1 MAEQG
6 LSMNS
11 MKVENASK
19 QSSSAASF
27 VARPSNLMWFL
38 VLVVVLSGVV
48 LGWQLFGGSVSTPII
63 ASAGLMFT
71 ISLVLV
77 MRSMANPDSVR
88 ARQTGDMLKLSRQTL
103 ACLKG
108 GLDEKSAQKLCSLLF
123 PNTDAVAVCI
133 TDKEK
138 VLGYEGLGHS
148 RYKPGDPIF
157 AGTIAETA
165 EDGEQR
171 TLLVHDDICFNEPL
185 YGVEAAI
192 IMPLR
197 VGRRVEGTLTFFFHS
212 PRKISSTQKT
222 IAESF
227 AQLVSTQL
235 AAEALEGQQKLAT
248 SMELKALQSQI
259 NPHFLFNT
267 INTIAS
273 LVRTDPNKARV
284 LLREFA
290 VFYRRTLDD
299 SRDLIPLSREVEQ
312 TMRYFS
318 FEMARFGEDR
328 VGIELDIE
336 PEVEDLMIPPFL
348 IQPLVENSVQHA
360 MPAEGKLTVTI
371 GARPDGNNVI
381 IWVADNGVGM
391 TEEACRNILHPESAT
406 GIGIAVK
413 NVHDRMCG
421 YFGPGT
427 HMEVASELGSGT
439 TVRLVLNRTA
449 LEEFLP

>member
-1 MAEQG
+1 MSLG
-6 LSMNS
+6 NVS
-11 MKVENASK
+11 
-19 QSSSAASF
+19 
-27 VARPSNLMWFL
+27 RPSNLMWFL
-38 VLVVVLSGVV
+38 VLVVVLSGIA
-48 LGWQLFGGSVSTPII
+48 LGWQLLSGSVSSPLM
-63 ASAGLMFT
+63 ASAGLLFT
-71 ISLVLV
+71 ISLVLI

-103 ACLKG
+103 ACLQD

-133 TDKEK
+133 TNKTS
-138 VLGYEGLGHS
+138 VLGYEGLGHTTHCV
-148 RYKPGDPIF
+148 GDPIF
-157 AGTIAETA
+157 ATTIANTV
-165 EDGEQR
+165 EDGEPR
-171 TLLVHDDICFNEPL
+171 TLLSHEEIMFDQQF

-197 VGRRVEGTLTFFFHS
+197 VGKRVEGSLSFFFHS

-312 TMRYFS
+312 TVRYFS

-328 VGIELDIE
+328 VGIELDIQQ
-336 PEVEDLMIPPFL
+336 EVEDLMIPPFL

-360 MPAEGKLTVTI
+360 MPAEGKLTVVI
-371 GARPDGNNVI
+371 GARPEGSDNVI

-391 TEEACRNILHPESAT
+391 SQEACDNILHPESAT

-421 YFGPGT
+421 YFGPGS

-439 TVRLVLNRTA
+439 TVRLVLNRAA
-449 LEEFLP
+449 LEEFLPS

>member
-1 MAEQG
+1 
-6 LSMNS
+6 MNT
-11 MKVENASK
+11 MHPDNNVYT
-19 QSSSAASF
+19 QS
-27 VARPSNLMWFL
+27 VVVRPFNLTWFL
-38 VLVVVLSGVV
+38 GLVAIISCATLA
-48 LGWQLFGGSVSTPII
+48 WQLASGNINEFII
-63 ASAGLMFT
+63 ASAGIMFT
-71 ISLVLV
+71 LSLILI
-77 MRSMANPDSVR
+77 MRSMVDQESVR

-108 GLDEKSAQKLCSLLF
+108 GLNEKSAQKLCSLLA
-123 PNTDAVAVCI
+123 PNTEAVAVCI
-133 TDKEK
+133 TNKTT
-138 VLGYEGLGHS
+138 VLGYEGLGQANHGA
-148 RYKPGDPIF
+148 GDPIF
-157 AGTIAETA
+157 ATTIAEAA
-165 EDGEQR
+165 EDGEPR
-171 TLLVHDDICFNEPL
+171 TLLIPEEIGFLDSS
-185 YGVEAAI
+185 YGVESAI

-212 PRKISSTQKT
+212 PRKITDTQKT
-222 IAESF
+222 IAEGF
-227 AQLVSTQL
+227 AHLVSTQL
-235 AAEALEGQQKLAT
+235 AAEALEEQQKLAT

-273 LVRTDPNKARV
+273 LVRTDPDKARV

-299 SRDLIPLSREVEQ
+299 SQDLIPLHREVEQ
-312 TMRYFS
+312 TVRYFS

-328 VGIELDIE
+328 VSLDVDID
-336 PEVEDLMIPPFL
+336 PQTEDLMVPPFL
-348 IQPLVENSVQHA
+348 VQPLVENSVQHA

-371 GARPDGNNVI
+371 GARLDGDDNVI
-381 IWVADNGVGM
+381 VWVADDGVGM
-391 TEEACRNILHPESAT
+391 SEEACKNILHPESAT

-439 TVRLVLNRTA
+439 TVRLILNRGA
-449 LEEFLP
+449 LDEYLPE

>member
-1 MAEQG
+1 MNAMQTDGQG
-6 LSMNS
+6 
-11 MKVENASK
+11 KP
-19 QSSSAASF
+19 SATSF
-27 VARPSNLMWFL
+27 IVRSFNLVWFL
-38 VLVVVLSGVV
+38 VLVVVLSGIT
-48 LGWQLFGGSVSTPII
+48 LGWQLISGAVSTPII
-63 ASAGLMFT
+63 GSAGLLFT
-71 ISLVLV
+71 ISLVLLV
-77 MRSMANPDSVR
+77 RIMANPDSVR
-88 ARQTGDMLKLSRQTL
+88 ARQTEDMLKLSRQTL

-108 GLDEKSAQKLCSLLF
+108 GLNEKSAQKLCSLLA

-133 TDKEK
+133 TNKRT
-138 VLGYEGLGHS
+138 VLGYEGLGS
-148 RYKPGDPIF
+148 ARYGAGDAIF
-157 AGTIAETA
+157 AKSIADAA
-165 EDGEQR
+165 EDGEPR
-171 TLLVHDDICFNEPL
+171 TLLVPEEIGFSEPI
-185 YGVEAAI
+185 YGVQAAI
-192 IMPLR
+192 VVPLR
-197 VGRRVEGTLTFFFHS
+197 VGRRVEGTLSFFFNS
-212 PRKISSTQKT
+212 PRRISDTQKT
-222 IAESF
+222 IAENF
-227 AQLVSTQL
+227 GHLVSTQL

-299 SRDLIPLSREVEQ
+299 SQDLIPLSREVEQ

-328 VGIELDIE
+328 VGLEMDIE
-336 PEVEDLMIPPFL
+336 PEVEDLMVPPFL

-371 GARPDGNNVI
+371 GARPDGDDNVI
-381 IWVADNGVGM
+381 VWVADDGVGM
-391 TEEACRNILHPESAT
+391 SEEACENILHPESAT

-439 TVRLVLNRTA
+439 TVRLVLNRAA
-449 LEEFLP
+449 LDEYLPE

>member
-1 MAEQG
+1 
-6 LSMNS
+6 MNS
-11 MKVENASK
+11 TQVENAGK
-19 QSSSAASF
+19 QVPF
-27 VARPSNLMWFL
+27 MLRPFNLMWFL
-38 VLVVVLSGVV
+38 LLVVVVSGIT
-48 LGWQLFGGSVSTPII
+48 LGWQLIGRGLSEPII
-63 ASAGLMFT
+63 AGAGLLFT
-71 ISLVLV
+71 VSLLLLVRNVL
-77 MRSMANPDSVR
+77 NPDSVR
-88 ARQTGDMLKLSRQTL
+88 ARQTEDMLKLSRQTL

-108 GLDEKSAQKLCSLLF
+108 GLNEKSAQKLCSLLV

-133 TDKEK
+133 TDKTT
-138 VLGYEGLGHS
+138 VLGYEGLGSSLHAA
-148 RYKPGDPIF
+148 GDPIF
-157 AGTIAETA
+157 ANTISDAA
-165 EDGEQR
+165 EDGEPR
-171 TLLVHDDICFNEPL
+171 TLLVPEEIGFRQPL

-192 IMPLR
+192 IIPLR
-197 VGRRVEGTLTFFFHS
+197 VGRRVEGTLTFFFHA

-222 IAESF
+222 IAEGF
-227 AQLVSTQL
+227 GQLVSTQL

-299 SRDLIPLSREVEQ
+299 PQALIPLSREVEQ

-318 FEMARFGEDR
+318 FEMARFGDDR
-328 VGIELDIE
+328 VGLEMDIE
-336 PEVEDLMIPPFL
+336 PEVEDLLVPPFL
-348 IQPLVENSVQHA
+348 VQPLVENAVQHA

-371 GARPDGNNVI
+371 GARPDGDDNVI
-381 IWVADNGVGM
+381 VWVADDGVGM
-391 TEEACRNILHPESAT
+391 SEQARLNILHPDSAR

-439 TVRLVLNRTA
+439 TVRLVLNRAA
-449 LEEFLP
+449 LDEYLLE

>member
-1 MAEQG
+1 
-6 LSMNS
+6 MNS
-11 MKVENASK
+11 MQADASGK
-19 QSSSAASF
+19 QSLTSAPF

-48 LGWQLFGGSVSTPII
+48 LGWQLFGQNISTPII

-77 MRSMANPDSVR
+77 MRSAVNPDSVR

-108 GLDEKSAQKLCSLLF
+108 GLNEKSAQKLCSLLF
-123 PNTDAVAVCI
+123 PNTDAVAICI
-133 TDKEK
+133 TNKEV
-138 VLGYEGLGHS
+138 VLGYEGLGHTQHQ
-148 RYKPGDPIF
+148 PGMSIF
-157 AGTIAETA
+157 ASSIASVA
-165 EDGEQR
+165 EDGEPR
-171 TLLVHDDICFNEPL
+171 TLLSFDEIGFTDPL

-192 IMPLR
+192 VMPLR
-197 VGRRVEGTLTFFFHS
+197 VGKRVEGALAFFFHS

-290 VFYRRTLDD
+290 VF
-299 SRDLIPLSREVEQ
+299 
-312 TMRYFS
+312 
-318 FEMARFGEDR
+318 
-328 VGIELDIE
+328 
-336 PEVEDLMIPPFL
+336 
-348 IQPLVENSVQHA
+348 
-360 MPAEGKLTVTI
+360 
-371 GARPDGNNVI
+371 
-381 IWVADNGVGM
+381 
-391 TEEACRNILHPESAT
+391 
-406 GIGIAVK
+406 
-413 NVHDRMCG
+413 
-421 YFGPGT
+421 
-427 HMEVASELGSGT
+427 
-439 TVRLVLNRTA
+439 
-449 LEEFLP
+449 

>member
-1 MAEQG
+1 
-6 LSMNS
+6 MN
-11 MKVENASK
+11 
-19 QSSSAASF
+19 Q
-27 VARPSNLMWFL
+27 
-38 VLVVVLSGVV
+38 
-48 LGWQLFGGSVSTPII
+48 
-63 ASAGLMFT
+63 
-71 ISLVLV
+71 
-77 MRSMANPDSVR
+77 
-88 ARQTGDMLKLSRQTL
+88 
-103 ACLKG
+103 
-108 GLDEKSAQKLCSLLF
+108 
-123 PNTDAVAVCI
+123 
-133 TDKEK
+133 
-138 VLGYEGLGHS
+138 
-148 RYKPGDPIF
+148 
-157 AGTIAETA
+157 
-165 EDGEQR
+165 
-171 TLLVHDDICFNEPL
+171 
-185 YGVEAAI
+185 
-192 IMPLR
+192 PLR
-197 VGRRVEGTLTFFFHS
+197 VGKRIEGTLTFFFHS

-299 SRDLIPLSREVEQ
+299 SSDLIPLSREVEQ

-336 PEVEDLMIPPFL
+336 PEVEDLMVPPFL

-371 GARPDGNNVI
+371 GARPDGDDNVI

-391 TEEACRNILHPESAT
+391 TEEACRNILHPESAR

-439 TVRLVLNRTA
+439 TVRLVLNRAA
-449 LEEFLP
+449 LEEFLPE

>member
-1 MAEQG
+1 
-6 LSMNS
+6 MNS
-11 MKVENASK
+11 MQTDVNGK
-19 QSSSAASF
+19 QQWMVPF
-27 VARPSNLMWFL
+27 GARPSNLMWFL

-48 LGWQLFGGSVSTPII
+48 LGWQLSSGSISTPII

-123 PNTDAVAVCI
+123 PNTDAVSVCI
-133 TDKEK
+133 TDKES

-148 RYKPGDPIF
+148 SYKPGDPIF
-157 AGTIAETA
+157 ATTIAATA
-165 EDGEQR
+165 EDGEPR
-171 TLLVHDDICFNEPL
+171 TLLSHDEIGFKEPL

-197 VGRRVEGTLTFFFHS
+197 VGKRIEGTLTFFFHS

-299 SRDLIPLSREVEQ
+299 SSDLIPLSREVEQ

-336 PEVEDLMIPPFL
+336 PEVEDLMVPPFL

-371 GARPDGNNVI
+371 GARPDGDDNVI

-391 TEEACRNILHPESAT
+391 TEEACQNILHPESAR

-439 TVRLVLNRTA
+439 TVRLVLNRAA
-449 LEEFLP
+449 LEEFLPE

>member
-1 MAEQG
+1 
-6 LSMNS
+6 MNV
-11 MKVENASK
+11 MQPENLNK
-19 QSSSAASF
+19 QSTPF
-27 VARPSNLMWFL
+27 VLRPSSLMWFL
-38 VLVVVLSGVV
+38 VFVEVLSGIL
-48 LGWQLFGGSVSTPII
+48 LGWQLFSGSISAPII
-63 ASAGLMFT
+63 ATAGLMFT
-71 ISLVLV
+71 VSSVLI
-77 MRSMANPDSVR
+77 MRNMANPDSVR

-133 TDKEK
+133 TNKTV
-138 VLGYEGLGHS
+138 VLGYEGLGHTK
-148 RYKPGDPIF
+148 YKPGNAIF
-157 AGTIAETA
+157 ASTIADAA

-171 TLLVHDDICFNEPL
+171 TLLVSEEIGFDEPL
-185 YGVEAAI
+185 QGVEAAI
-192 IMPLR
+192 IEPLR
-197 VGRRVEGTLTFFFHS
+197 VGKRVEGTLTFFFPG
-212 PRKISSTQKT
+212 PRKISSTQMT
-222 IAESF
+222 IAEGF

-328 VGIELDIE
+328 VGIDLDID
-336 PEVEDLMIPPFL
+336 PEVEDFMLPPFL

-371 GARPDGNNVI
+371 GARPDGDNNVI
-381 IWVADNGVGM
+381 VWVADNGVGM
-391 TEEACRNILHPESAT
+391 SEEAKSNILHPESAT

-439 TVRLVLNRTA
+439 TIRLVLNRAA
-449 LEEFLP
+449 LEEFLPE